1 VKLVGSPPTVS
12 ELYHEGLA
20 PRPSDEPSAGGRS
33 EDAVIRAG
41 RERRLRIS
49 RGKAA
54 RAQYAREQS
63 GQRQPSR
70 TGDQPGP
77 EARSCSGEN
86 VCPQRQHVR
95 PGHWD
100 SGGMTHG
107 SDTTRGYEHAFAPP
121 AYAKADHPLSQ
132 RRMTD
137 GIPTRWVRHPALITQ
152 TG

>member
-1 VKLVGSPPTVS
+1 MGSAWGATGAAAGS
-12 ELYHEGLA
+12 ERCSMTCHRTIRRRA
-20 PRPSDEPSAGGRS
+20 RRS
-33 EDAVIRAG
+33 MRA
-41 RERRLRIS
+41 S
-49 RGKAA
+49 
-54 RAQYAREQS
+54 YAREQS

-107 SDTTRGYEHAFAPP
+107 SDMTREDTNTRSLH
-121 AYAKADHPLSQ
+121 Q
-132 RRMTD
+132 RTPRP
-137 GIPTRWVRHPALITQ
+137 ITR
-152 TG
+152 